1 MGLLHGNYMESR
13 IVLVIDRDTIG
24 LRNTSR
30 SAVPEYPHSSRQQLM
45 VGQKA
50 PCRKGT
56 VMTRILIADDSQTV
70 RAGIR
75 NLLNQHRDWEVCG
88 EAIDGQ
94 DAIQKSRQLVPDVI
108 VLDFCMPGVNGI
120 EAARRISEI
129 CPSAS
134 MLLCSMF
141 LDSQLVRLARKAGM
155 AGAISKSNVGKIVS
169 GIEALLHG
177 EEFFTNQI

>member
-1 MGLLHGNYMESR
+1 MRKGG
-13 IVLVIDRDTIG
+13 
-24 LRNTSR
+24 
-30 SAVPEYPHSSRQQLM
+30 
-45 VGQKA
+45 
-50 PCRKGT
+50 KGT

-70 RAGIR
+70 REGIR

-94 DAIQKSRQLVPDVI
+94 DAIQKSGQLAPDVI

-134 MLLCSMF
+134 LLLCSMF
-141 LDSQLVRLARKAGM
+141 LDSQLVRLARNAGM

-177 EEFFTNQI
+177 EEFFANQI

>member
-1 MGLLHGNYMESR
+1 MRKGG
-13 IVLVIDRDTIG
+13 
-24 LRNTSR
+24 
-30 SAVPEYPHSSRQQLM
+30 
-45 VGQKA
+45 
-50 PCRKGT
+50 KGT

-70 RAGIR
+70 REGIR

-94 DAIQKSRQLVPDVI
+94 DAIQKSGQLAPDVI

-155 AGAISKSNVGKIVS
+155 AGVIFQRYVGDIGGGIV
-169 GIEALLHG
+169 ALLLGRGFVHRL
-177 EEFFTNQI
+177 TSLN